1 MAKLKYA
8 FQRKEKKYLLS
19 TEKYQLLRERVA
31 AHMSLDQYGRHT
43 ISSIYYDTEDYQ
55 MIRQSLDKPEY
66 REKFRVRAYGN
77 CQKNSQVFMEIKKKF
92 VGVVYKRR
100 IAVDYPLID
109 QFNQENDLPD
119 FEKTTDTQIAHEINW
134 LFKTKELSPKVM
146 IAYDREA
153 LFDPTD
159 DDFRITFDFNM
170 RWRDRELD
178 LSQGSHGEKIAPEI
192 DVLMEVKA
200 LGAYPRW
207 FADILTELAIYPGSF
222 TKFGET
228 YKRYLYKK
236 EELKYVI

>member
-19 TEKYQLLRERVA
+19 VEKYQQLRESVA
-31 AHMSLDQYGRHT
+31 SHLKLDDYGRHT
-43 ISSIYYDTEDYQ
+43 ISSIYYDTDDYQ

-77 CQKNSQVFMEIKKKF
+77 CQTTSTVFMEIKKKF

-100 IAVDYPLID
+100 IAVDYPVIS
-109 QFNQENDLPD
+109 QFNEVKSLPD
-119 FEKTTDTQIAHEINW
+119 FTKKIDTQIAHEINW

-153 LFDPTD
+153 LYDPAD
-159 DDFRITFDFNM
+159 EDFRVTFDFDM
-170 RWRDRELD
+170 RWRDQQLD
-178 LSQGSHGEKIAPEI
+178 LANGSGGQKIAPEI
-192 DVLMEVKA
+192 GVLMEVKA
-200 LGAYPRW
+200 LGAYPKW
-207 FADILTELAIYPGSF
+207 FADCLTELAIYPGTF

-236 EELKYVI
+236 EEFKNVI